1 VPDNVTGS
9 EYSSPMYDLVVVG
22 CGAAGMAVAL
32 SHLQHAPG
40 SRVLVLERTD
50 KPHRGGNTTWTGSF
64 FRLEADGTPSSD
76 FVDRMRELSWGESD
90 ESQIAALADNAQST
104 IQWLTDAGVEFESRL
119 TYFLTA
125 KGPRLMPAGGGVAMI
140 DRMAAMVERLG
151 GEIRY
156 STTALDLTTTLG
168 RVDGVVVGTGDERY
182 TLSAGA
188 VVLACGGFEGSTEM
202 LVEHLGEFAEY
213 LPTIAPGGRSNQ
225 GEGIRMALAV
235 GAGRAGQ
242 YDRFH
247 GEPVDPRSR
256 QAEAL
261 IMGYPHGILV
271 NGDGV
276 RFVDEA
282 SDTPD
287 NTFEDV
293 AFQIWHDQQQTSHL
307 IGDQKLLD
315 LPGLA
320 RCMLTDHG
328 PITADTIDTL
338 AQRLSLEPEILKR
351 TIDEYN
357 AAVQPGEF
365 DPSVLDGKGT
375 VGLVPSKSNW
385 ARTIDEPPYVAW
397 PVSCAITFTFG
408 GIRADA
414 SGRVLT
420 EQGDS
425 IPGLYAVGEVVG
437 LYYHRY
443 PGATSVLRA
452 LTFGRLIGMT
462 TAGVDSDA
470 VNTST

>member
-1 VPDNVTGS
+1 VSDNVS
-9 EYSSPMYDLVVVG
+9 HAEYDLVVVG

-32 SHLQHAPG
+32 SHLQQSPG
-40 SRVLVLERTD
+40 SRVIVLERTD
-50 KPHRGGNTTWTGSF
+50 KQHRGGNTTWTGSF
-64 FRLEADGTPSSD
+64 LRLEADGTPSAD
-76 FVDRMRELSWGESD
+76 FVERMRELSHGESD
-90 ESQIAALADNAQST
+90 NSQITTLADNAQRT
-104 IQWLTDAGVEFESRL
+104 IQWLIDAGVEFESRL

-125 KGPRLMPAGGGVAMI
+125 KGPRLMPAGGGVAI
-140 DRMAAMVERLG
+140 IHRMAALVERLG

-156 STTALDLTTTLG
+156 STTALELATTQG
-168 RVDGVVVGTGDERY
+168 RVDGVVVRTGVEQY
-182 TLSAGA
+182 TISASA
-188 VVLACGGFEGSTEM
+188 VVLACGGFEGSKEM
-202 LVEHLGEFAEY
+202 LVEHLGEFAEH

-242 YDRFH
+242 YERFH

-261 IMGYPHGILV
+261 IMGYPHGILI

-287 NTFEDV
+287 NTFEDI
-293 AFQIWHDQQQTSHL
+293 AFQIWHDQHQTSHL

-315 LPGLA
+315 LPDLA
-320 RCMLTDHG
+320 RCMLTDYG
-328 PITADTIDTL
+328 PIKADTIESL
-338 AQRLSLEPEILKR
+338 AQRLSVEPEILKH
-351 TIDEYN
+351 TITEYN

-365 DPSVLDGKGT
+365 DPSALDGNGT
-375 VGLVPSKSNW
+375 AGLVPRKSNW

-414 SGRVLT
+414 AGKVLT
-420 EQGDS
+420 EQGDP

-452 LTFGRLIGMT
+452 LTFGRLIGVA
-462 TAGVDSDA
+462 TAGADSDS
-470 VNTST
+470 VNAST